1 MNWIFGLLIY
11 YFRYWVGWGS
21 LGRGGAYPID
31 EFARETQRV
40 WTEADHDAKTNTRV
54 APEIDFV
61 STAAPVEGAVN
72 YNEMKWDTFTS
83 ITETPEQFAFYNGK
97 SIALV
102 IRKSRFKDR
111 LELLTLR
118 RVIRRH
124 VANNELLDD

>member
-11 YFRYWVGWGS
+11 YFRYLVGSGS
-21 LGRGGAYPID
+21 LGRGAYPID
-31 EFARETQRV
+31 EFARETNRV
-40 WTEADHDAKTNTRV
+40 WNEADRDSKTNDRA
-54 APEIDFV
+54 APEVDFV
-61 STAAPVEGAVN
+61 STAVPMEGAVN
-72 YNEMKWDTFTS
+72 YKEMKWDTFTS
-83 ITETPEQFAFYNGK
+83 VSETPEQFAFYSGK
-97 SIALV
+97 SAALV